1 MLRQATAML
10 IPFPAT
16 IAAKFCHG
24 ALPFAF
30 DKVRSLAGPTV
41 SVLIIVGGLAGGI
54 VSIYGREGCRG
65 YVI

>member
-16 IAAKFCHG
+16 IAAKVGHG
-24 ALPFAF
+24 TLPFAF

-41 SVLIIVGGLAGGI
+41 SVLIIVGGLVGGI
-54 VSIYGREGCRG
+54 VTVYSREVCRG
-65 YVI
+65 CVI